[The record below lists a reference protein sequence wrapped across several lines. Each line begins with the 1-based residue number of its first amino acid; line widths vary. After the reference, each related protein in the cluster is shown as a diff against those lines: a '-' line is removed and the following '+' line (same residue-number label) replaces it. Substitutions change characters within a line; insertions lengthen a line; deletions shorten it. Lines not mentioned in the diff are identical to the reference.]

1 MADESGVMTVQ
12 QWLGLGLQ
20 ASIML
25 TVLGFGLTATW
36 SQATFLFRNPT
47 LLVRAVLSMSVVMP
61 VVVAILVA
69 WVDFRY
75 PVALALVALAV
86 SPVPPIV
93 QKKELTAGGRM
104 DYVVGLMVA
113 MSVLAIVLVP
123 LSLTILDR
131 VFDKHG
137 VVTVGAIAAIM
148 AKTVLAPLAV
158 GLALHRWWPASRKA
172 SGAVLA
178 VAGILLAVT
187 ALILL
192 VGLWPIVRTF
202 IGNGMIVA
210 MAVVALVGLLVGHAL
225 GGPMEA
231 DRTALA
237 MSTASRHPAVA
248 LAVATSGTLGEIK
261 TELAIILAYLVVAT
275 IVCIPYPKWRER
287 HAG

>member
-275 IVCIPYPKWRER
+275 IVCIPYQKWRER